1 MQKLEPKTALGL
13 YSDASAVYIN
23 ACILKTDGVD
33 VFDEPISLTRP
44 YSAELRERILAF
56 KYPDDLTNVALLKDL
71 NEKITAEHVAVAK
84 ELLAQTARQIPHIDI
99 VGYSGHL
106 LHHRPEEKLN
116 IYLGDGDKLAQEL
129 QIPVVDQFAQ
139 ADMKAGGTGGG
150 VLMTFME
157 AITRHQEKPLA
168 IVSLSGITRLNY
180 IGSLGERMAFD
191 VGVGCLLID
200 RWLQK
205 HAGLEMDFDGTW
217 AEKGKVDTR
226 LLAYLMKTPYLSQK
240 PPKTLDRDDF
250 NVLLAHVEGS
260 TVEDGV
266 ATLTEFVV
274 QNIVNAV
281 RFLPE
286 KPKQWIVMGGGTL
299 NPAIML
305 RLKRSLSEPVETIS
319 RLEMPAYNLDA
330 AGYGF
335 LAVRFLMQMPITFPE
350 TTGVSTPMTGGVYHS
365 SVKA

>member
-1 MQKLEPKTALGL
+1 M
-13 YSDASAVYIN
+13 
-23 ACILKTDGVD
+23 
-33 VFDEPISLTRP
+33 
-44 YSAELRERILAF
+44 
-56 KYPDDLTNVALLKDL
+56 
-71 NEKITAEHVAVAK
+71 
-84 ELLAQTARQIPHIDI
+84 
-99 VGYSGHL
+99 
-106 LHHRPEEKLN
+106 
-116 IYLGDGDKLAQEL
+116 
-129 QIPVVDQFAQ
+129 
-139 ADMKAGGTGGG
+139 
-150 VLMTFME
+150 
-157 AITRHQEKPLA
+157 
-168 IVSLSGITRLNY
+168 
-180 IGSLGERMAFD
+180 
-191 VGVGCLLID
+191 
-200 RWLQK
+200 
-205 HAGLEMDFDGTW
+205 
-217 AEKGKVDTR
+217 
-226 LLAYLMKTPYLSQK
+226 
-240 PPKTLDRDDF
+240 
-250 NVLLAHVEGS
+250 AHVEGS

-350 TTGVSTPMTGGVYHS
+350 ITGVSTPMTGGVYHS